1 MSNETEE
8 KIEFKEEA
16 DGSVVVDLPD
26 NIPAPEQ
33 EESVNDVADD
43 LADADDDEDTE
54 ALRNAKRE
62 RRRAKRELARK
73 TSAEKDQRLQL
84 LQRQNEELMQ
94 RLSVVERKT
103 HAGEIAK
110 IDRTIEDYQLRLEYA
125 KRKLGEATAA
135 GDADASIQAQEM
147 WYESRQQLEALQN
160 LKKAASQPKQQNN
173 LPNPEVQKM
182 AASWI
187 KRNDWYDVNHRDT
200 DSKIAKQIDEELTA
214 QGWNPASED
223 YWDELDA
230 RLHKYL
236 PHRYNSGGS
245 SVRSNRPR
253 NMQASAGRETSSSG
267 GRNAF
272 VLTPDQVKAMK
283 DAGFWDDP
291 QKRNRMIKRYAE
303 DARKNQGYRN

>member
-1 MSNETEE
+1 MSTENEE
-8 KIEFKEEA
+8 KIEIKEEP
-16 DGSVVVDLPD
+16 DGSVVVDLPE
-26 NIPAPEQ
+26 NIPAPDDVP
-33 EESVNDVADD
+33 ES
-43 LADADDDEDTE
+43 LAVDEDADSDGDSE

-84 LQRQNEELMQ
+84 LQRQNEELLQ
-94 RLSVVERKT
+94 RLQVVERKT

-110 IDRTIEDYQLRLEYA
+110 IDRTIEDYQLRVEYA

-135 GDADASIQAQEM
+135 GDSDAAVQAQEM

-160 LKKAASQPKQQNN
+160 LKKASSQPKQNN
-173 LPNPEVQKM
+173 LPDPQVQKM
-182 AASWI
+182 AANWI
-187 KRNDWYDVNHRDT
+187 KRNEWYDPNHRDT
-200 DSKIAKQIDEELTA
+200 DSKIAKQIDEELTQ

-223 YWDELDA
+223 YWDELDE
-230 RLHKYL
+230 RLHRYL
-236 PHRYNSGGS
+236 PHRYNGNHDGG
-245 SVRSNRPR
+245 SVRSSRPR
-253 NMQASAGRETSSSG
+253 NMQASAGRETSSG

-272 VLTPDQVKAMK
+272 VLTPDQVRAMK

-303 DARKNQGYRN
+303 EARKSQGYRS